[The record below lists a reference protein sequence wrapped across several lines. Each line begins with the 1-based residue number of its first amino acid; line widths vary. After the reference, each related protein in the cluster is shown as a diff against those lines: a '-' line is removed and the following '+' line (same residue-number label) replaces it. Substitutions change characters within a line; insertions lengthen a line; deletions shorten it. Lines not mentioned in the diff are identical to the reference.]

1 MSIGKS
7 GRNSSSAVVKQQ
19 SSVLVLDEGKSQP
32 AQAKEA
38 NEENNFISQEFPG
51 IVACQAIVLQYALPK
66 QLHLHSTSN
75 QVCPDAI
82 RPSLLMPSFYYTV
95 QQKSAAAH

>member
-38 NEENNFISQEFPG
+38 NEEDNFISQELPG
-51 IVACQAIVLQYALPK
+51 IVAC
-66 QLHLHSTSN
+66 
-75 QVCPDAI
+75 
-82 RPSLLMPSFYYTV
+82 
-95 QQKSAAAH
+95 